1 VNVFI
6 PKLNR
11 TRDVKEED
19 SGTERARLEQ
29 EMARDQAWDAAVAV
43 ALKAMRELD
52 RREWFRDQRMQEEQE
67 AKNAQVHTQLDNGWC
82 DISTSGYIDE

>member
-11 TRDVKEED
+11 TRDVEEED
-19 SGTERARLEQ
+19 SEAERARLEQ

-43 ALKAMRELD
+43 ALEAMRELD

-67 AKNAQVHTQLDNGWC
+67 AKNARVHTQLDDSWC